1 MQLKEKEKVKEM
13 KEVNEAE
20 VEVEVIAEDRLDVAT
35 VDEVQISS
43 TTVTRKEKAQQE
55 NVEEAIQAQGTINL
69 KPDAII
75 LKRLA
80 TVLQNVDSPS
90 IELRRR
96 LTMWSK
102 KKRSLKHCS

>member
-1 MQLKEKEKVKEM
+1 MR
-13 KEVNEAE
+13 EVNE
-20 VEVEVIAEDRLDVAT
+20 VEVATENRL
-35 VDEVQISS
+35 DEVQISS
-43 TTVTRKEKAQQE
+43 TTLMRKEKAQQE
-55 NVEEAIQAQGTINL
+55 NVEEAIQEQGTINL

-80 TVLQNVDSPS
+80 TVLQNLDSPS

-102 KKRSLKHCS
+102 KKRA